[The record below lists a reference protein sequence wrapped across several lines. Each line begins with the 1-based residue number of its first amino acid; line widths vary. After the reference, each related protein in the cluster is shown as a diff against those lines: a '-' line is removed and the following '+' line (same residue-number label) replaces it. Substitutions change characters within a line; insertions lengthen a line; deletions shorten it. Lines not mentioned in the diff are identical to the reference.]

1 MEVGMKEDII
11 KKAEAIIQQNTVQSG
26 PEGSTPYCV
35 LALMD
40 KNGGPTAST
49 ITPSK
54 AQGIQWISFCTGLG
68 STKSKRILDCS
79 KASVCFNTGGDYNI
93 TLTGW
98 MEVSTAPDIR
108 HEMWY
113 SGMANHFNGPDDPGY
128 CVLIFH
134 TTSYNLWIDCQE
146 TVGEL

>member
-1 MEVGMKEDII
+1 MKEDII

-26 PEGSTPYCV
+26 PEGSIPS
-35 LALMD
+35 
-40 KNGGPTAST
+40 AST

-98 MEVSTAPDIR
+98 MEVSTAPDIL
-108 HEMWY
+108 HEM
-113 SGMANHFNGPDDPGY
+113 
-128 CVLIFH
+128 
-134 TTSYNLWIDCQE
+134 
-146 TVGEL
+146 